1 MINTKNFAVFRRLF
15 SVCIALLCSF
25 IIIFFV
31 SEEPV
36 LAIMQLVS
44 GPLRSVR
51 NLSNV
56 VETMIPLVFTGTGVC
71 IMFSANQMNLA
82 CEGSFHLGGLTAAMC
97 TILLGTA
104 PLLSPVMALTAAGI
118 CGALYTAIPAVLKI
132 KTGATE
138 LVSSLMLNYIALW
151 LATYLMMRFIRD
163 PQVGAASLPI
173 PDAASFHALIGGTR
187 IHVGI
192 IIAICAAILGDIF
205 LYRTKPGYE
214 IRIVGE
220 NEIFARYSGINVTRV
235 IFLSQLIGG
244 LAAGIG
250 GGIEILSPVYS
261 RFSWTGLLGYGWD
274 AIIICTLVKKRPLY
288 TIPAALFLAYLRT
301 GASIMARTT
310 DVTLEIVQITQG
322 IIIMLAV
329 AEKFLERYRMK
340 LVEREA
346 KSSLKKDGGVL

>member
-1 MINTKNFAVFRRLF
+1 MINTKNFTVFRRLF
-15 SVCIALLCSF
+15 SVLTALLCSF
-25 IIIFFV
+25 VIIFFV

-36 LAIMQLVS
+36 FAIVQLVT

-56 VETMIPLVFTGTGVC
+56 VETMIPLIFTGTGVC

-82 CEGSFHLGGLTAAMC
+82 CEGSFHLGGLAAAMC
-97 TILLGTA
+97 AIMLGLPA
-104 PLLSPVMALTAAGI
+104 FISPVAALLAAGI
-118 CGALYTAIPAVLKI
+118 CGAFYTMIPAVLKV

-138 LVSSLMLNYIALW
+138 LVSSLMLNYISLW

-163 PQVGAASLPI
+163 PEVGAASQPI
-173 PDAASFHALIGGTR
+173 PDTASFHALISGTR
-187 IHVGI
+187 IHIGI
-192 IIAICAAILGDIF
+192 FIALGAAILGEIF
-205 LYRTKPGYE
+205 LYRTKLGYE
-214 IRIVGE
+214 IRLVGE
-220 NEIFARYSGINVTRV
+220 NEIFARYSGVNVVKV

-244 LAAGIG
+244 LIAGIG
-250 GGIEILSPVYS
+250 GGIEILSPIYS

-274 AIIICTLVKKRPLY
+274 AIIICTLVKKKPLY

-329 AEKFLERYRMK
+329 AEKFLEGYRMK
-340 LVEREA
+340 LVEKEA
-346 KSSLKKDGGVL
+346 KNSLKKKEVL